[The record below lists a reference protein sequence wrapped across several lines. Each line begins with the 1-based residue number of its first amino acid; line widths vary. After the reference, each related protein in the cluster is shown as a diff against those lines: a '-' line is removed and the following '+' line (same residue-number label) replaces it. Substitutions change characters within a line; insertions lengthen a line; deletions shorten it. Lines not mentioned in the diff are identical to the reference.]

1 MNLANG
7 EVYSIQSLNFVSDLR
22 QVYGF
27 LGGTLVSSTNE
38 NDRHDITKIL
48 LKVALNIFCFK
59 SICPCDPPRGLHTY
73 VLVTHPRGLY
83 IYVHMT
89 HPRGLYIYVHVTNPR
104 GLYIYMSMWPTHVVF
119 IYMSMWPTHVVFIYI
134 CPCDPPK
141 WSLYIF
147 WGFAW
152 YLFKMQRYMYVCI
165 SPYLCCLALNL
176 SSFKLGPQIRC
187 KLDLH
192 Q

>member
-104 GLYIYMSMWPTHVVF
+104 GLYIYMSM
-119 IYMSMWPTHVVFIYI
+119 
-134 CPCDPPK
+134 
-141 WSLYIF
+141 
-147 WGFAW
+147 
-152 YLFKMQRYMYVCI
+152 
-165 SPYLCCLALNL
+165 
-176 SSFKLGPQIRC
+176 
-187 KLDLH
+187 
-192 Q
+192 

>member
-59 SICPCDPPRGLHTY
+59 SICPCDPPRGL
-73 VLVTHPRGLY
+73 Y
-83 IYVHMT
+83 IYVHVT
-89 HPRGLYIYVHVTNPR
+89 HPRGLYIYVHVTHPR
-104 GLYIYMSMWPTHVVF
+104 GLYIYMSMWPTQ
-119 IYMSMWPTHVVFIYI
+119 VVFIYI
-134 CPCDPPK
+134 LGVRLIFVQDAKIHVCMYITL
-141 WSLYIF
+141 SL
-147 WGFAW
+147 
-152 YLFKMQRYMYVCI
+152 
-165 SPYLCCLALNL
+165 L
-176 SSFKLGPQIRC
+176 SGSQLVFF
-187 KLDLH
+187 
-192 Q
+192 

>member
-83 IYVHMT
+83 IYVHVT
-89 HPRGLYIYVHVTNPR
+89 HPRGLYKYVHVTHTR
-104 GLYIYMSMWPTHVVF
+104 DLYIYFGGWLDIFSRCKDTNIEMICM
-119 IYMSMWPTHVVFIYI
+119 YI
-134 CPCDPPK
+134 
-141 WSLYIF
+141 
-147 WGFAW
+147 
-152 YLFKMQRYMYVCI
+152 
-165 SPYLCCLALNL
+165 NL
-176 SSFKLGPQIRC
+176 SLLSSSQLVFF
-187 KLDLH
+187 
-192 Q
+192 

>member
-83 IYVHMT
+83 IY
-89 HPRGLYIYVHVTNPR
+89 
-104 GLYIYMSMWPTHVVF
+104 MSMWPTHVEHGLT
-119 IYMSMWPTHVVFIYI
+119 SYI
-134 CPCDPPK
+134 HI
-141 WSLYIF
+141 SLQWEIE
-147 WGFAW
+147 
-152 YLFKMQRYMYVCI
+152 M
-165 SPYLCCLALNL
+165 
-176 SSFKLGPQIRC
+176 
-187 KLDLH
+187 D
-192 Q
+192 

>member
-83 IYVHMT
+83 IYVH
-89 HPRGLYIYVHVTNPR
+89 VTNPR
-104 GLYIYMSMWPTHVVF
+104 GLYIYMSMWPTQ
-119 IYMSMWPTHVVFIYI
+119 VVFIYI
-134 CPCDPPK
+134 LGVRLIFVQDAKIHVCMYITL
-141 WSLYIF
+141 SL
-147 WGFAW
+147 
-152 YLFKMQRYMYVCI
+152 
-165 SPYLCCLALNL
+165 L
-176 SSFKLGPQIRC
+176 SGSQLVFF
-187 KLDLH
+187 
-192 Q
+192 